1 MDKQKQIKEMAKV
14 KIGAILE
21 QVNMGDGYADIDSL
35 ADEIYHI
42 TIPEGAVVLTEEE
55 LKEKIDC
62 CDVSMIHHDDDGKK
76 YIEYEKYEDFTDRLG
91 KRIQQLK
98 GQLKQERKETA
109 EKFERLANERIA
121 KEQGERDGY
130 DAYRIDNKAKY
141 DGDIV
146 SFVLFEICKEIAEGK
161 V

>member
-21 QVNMGDGYADIDSL
+21 KVNMGDGYADIDSL

-42 TIPEGAVVLTEEE
+42 TIPEDAVVLTEEE

-98 GQLKQERKETA
+98 GLLKQERKETA
-109 EKFERLANERIA
+109 
-121 KEQGERDGY
+121 
-130 DAYRIDNKAKY
+130 
-141 DGDIV
+141 
-146 SFVLFEICKEIAEGK
+146 KEILQKITEKDHKILVWEYGVGYMDCMK
-161 V
+161 NLKSVISEYGVEVEE